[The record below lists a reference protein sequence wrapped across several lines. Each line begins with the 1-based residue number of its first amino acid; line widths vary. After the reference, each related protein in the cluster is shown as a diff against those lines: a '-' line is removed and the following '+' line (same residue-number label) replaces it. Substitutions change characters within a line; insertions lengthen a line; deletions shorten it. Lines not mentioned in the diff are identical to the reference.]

1 MFTHYWIRECFAD
14 YLWSAHEMLGGLVV
28 SELQDFLSLSDKDW
42 MMDVGD
48 CRAIELLLDL
58 TGNLDAHLDD
68 PLPR

>member
-1 MFTHYWIRECFAD
+1 
-14 YLWSAHEMLGGLVV
+14 MLGGLVA
-28 SELQDFLSLSDKDW
+28 SELQDFLAISDADW

-68 PLPR
+68 FFPI